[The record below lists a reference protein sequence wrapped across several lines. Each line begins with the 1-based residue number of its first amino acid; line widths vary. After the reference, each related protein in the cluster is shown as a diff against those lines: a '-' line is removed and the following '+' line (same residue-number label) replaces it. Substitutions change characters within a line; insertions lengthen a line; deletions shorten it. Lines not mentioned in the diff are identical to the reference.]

1 MTVPS
6 RSEAVADEIY
16 PQRPQ
21 HAVPDPLPLTEFKSW
36 HLPRKQWVRRKQWAE
51 TTAKLMEQ
59 LGIRDRPL
67 RYLGLPGSDLLDLEV
82 LASICGDATVR
93 FRYLG
98 LNSATQQAA
107 EATMQRIA
115 NNALHANGNID
126 GQSILLPDD
135 FTALASKQSIAFSRL
150 REFESFDVVNLD
162 LCDAF
167 TSLGG
172 KPIHLALQN
181 VVEYQTN
188 ARTQPWLLFITIAVD
203 RRAIVEPELSKYGE
217 LLDSN
222 AHDAP
227 EFGSHLSELIG
238 DAISQPAQ
246 ALSAATGA
254 QLARLLVLAMG
265 KWLHG
270 VVCGQPSW
278 TIELKSSVYYR
289 WGIAGS
295 QPVAGAI
302 ADGGLLSA
310 VYGISRSNV
319 PASDPSGISG
329 VSPSAPADRVA
340 DERRAALQ
348 MARRARNTFD
358 LDCALQ
364 RDRALREELTRESAQ
379 MLSARNYSESKYMEF
394 AASVLRLEC

>member
-1 MTVPS
+1 M
-6 RSEAVADEIY
+6 ADGIY
-16 PQRPQ
+16 PEKPQ
-21 HAVPDPLPLTEFKSW
+21 HAVPEPLPLAEFKSW
-36 HLPRKQWVRRKQWAE
+36 HLPRKQWVRQMQWAR

-59 LGIRDRPL
+59 LKIRDRPL
-67 RYLGLPGSDLLDLEV
+67 RYLGLPGADLLDLEV
-82 LASICGDATVR
+82 LANICGDATVR

-98 LNSATQQAA
+98 LNSATQLAA

-181 VVEYQTN
+181 VIEYQTN

-203 RRAIVEPELSKYGE
+203 RRTIVEPELSKYGN
-217 LLDSN
+217 LLSSN

-227 EFGSHLSELIG
+227 EFGFQLGELIG
-238 DAISQPAQ
+238 DASVQPAQ
-246 ALSAATGA
+246 ALSAATGE

-295 QPVAGAI
+295 QPSAGAM

-329 VSPSAPADRVA
+329 VSPSAPADPVA

-348 MARRARNTFD
+348 MAKKARGTFD

-364 RDRALREELTRESAQ
+364 RDGNLRDILTREAAQ
-379 MLSARNYSESKYMEF
+379 MLAARNYNEAKYMEF
-394 AASVLRLEC
+394 AASVLKLKC